1 MSNEIEQVATNF
13 DVTFEPSKLS
23 INNFDELKAK
33 IQNYSEK
40 YKNLVATDE
49 SLSGAKSVRAEL
61 NKLSKA
67 IDDKRKE
74 IKKEYNKPYDSF
86 KVQMNELQIVLKDTI
101 NPLSEQIADIE
112 EQQREERTQKVQGL
126 INQMAPEYDVDPES
140 ISIEHSWTNKTMTQI
155 KLTKILKDGFMA
167 IKSKQDTL
175 AANKRLIEE
184 HCQLKNVDSAGWI
197 SQITD
202 ETDINQLIS
211 SIDKSVE
218 DKKNAEQAKK
228 NHEEYEEAIRKA
240 TQTKVNN
247 KTVDQETG
255 EIVDDDNEVID
266 DDAPSKWTMAFRV
279 TDSFDKLKMLHDFIQ
294 ANGISNEMIE
304 KLREIEG

>member
-1 MSNEIEQVATNF
+1 MSSEIEQVATNF

-23 INNFDELKAK
+23 INNFNELKTR
-33 IQNYSEK
+33 IQKYSER
-40 YKNLVATDE
+40 YKDLVATDE
-49 SLSGAKSVRAEL
+49 SLLGAKSARAEL

-86 KVQMNELQIVLKDTI
+86 KGRIDELQVVLKDAI
-101 NPLSEQIADIE
+101 NPLSKQITDIE
-112 EQQREERTQKVQGL
+112 NQQREERTQKVQDL

-167 IKSKQDTL
+167 IKRKQDIL

-197 SQITD
+197 SQLAYDTD
-202 ETDINQLIS
+202 VNELIS
-211 SIDKSVE
+211 SIDKSIE
-218 DKKNAEQAKK
+218 DKKRAEQAKK

-240 TQTKVNN
+240 NQVKINN

-255 EIVDDDNEVID
+255 EIVDDEVIKD
-266 DDAPSKWTMAFRV
+266 DKPEQYTMSFEIIAPKSVLKEIYQFIDSKNAKYSV
-279 TDSFDKLKMLHDFIQ
+279 L
-294 ANGISNEMIE
+294 SNP
-304 KLREIEG
+304 KKAGD

>member
-1 MSNEIEQVATNF
+1 MSNEIEQVAPNF

-23 INNFDELKAK
+23 INNFNELKAR
-33 IQNYSEK
+33 IQSYSEK
-40 YKNLVATDE
+40 YKDLVATDE
-49 SLSGAKSVRAEL
+49 SLSGAKSARAEL

-86 KVQMNELQIVLKDTI
+86 KGQIDELQVVLKDAI
-101 NPLSEQIADIE
+101 NPLSKQITDIE
-112 EQQREERTQKVQGL
+112 NQQREERTQKVQDL

-167 IKSKQDTL
+167 IKRKQDTL

-218 DKKNAEQAKK
+218 DKKNAEQSKK
-228 NHEEYEEAIRKA
+228 NHEEYEKAIRKA
-240 TQTKVNN
+240 TQTKINN
-247 KTVDQETG
+247 KTIDQETG
-255 EIVDDDNEVID
+255 EIINDDDEVID

-279 TDSFDKLKMLHDFIQ
+279 TDNFDKLKMLNDFIQ
-294 ANGISNEMIE
+294 ANNINNEMIE
-304 KLREIEG
+304 KLKEIED